1 MANFFRYL
9 PFFLI
14 LNFLTLVFRIPAF
27 GQETLNKYIETL
39 PPEITLSFTI
49 QDQEGRIL
57 AQMNQAKKVPSA
69 SIIKIPLLIYLM
81 DRTEKGKLDLNATYK
96 LKKSDKVG
104 GAGELQFK
112 PDGYPVT
119 YQFLAAEMIRISDNT
134 ATNILIRKLGLKKF
148 QKWLHSNGYT
158 TTQLNRF
165 MMDFDAI
172 ALGKQNYTSP
182 EEMNRLLLALLNEQ
196 LLRQSSSFKVI
207 DLLKNCADDSTLPN
221 LLPEGVEIA
230 HKTGTLDYVRG
241 DAGIIYGKQT
251 LVLTVLVEN
260 FPDLE
265 FAEEIIAKIGQI
277 AYLEFAQ

>member
-1 MANFFRYL
+1 MPHFFRYL
-9 PFFLI
+9 PFFLL
-14 LNFLTLVFRIPAF
+14 LNFLTLVLIIPAV
-27 GQETLNKYIETL
+27 GQESLNKYIETL
-39 PPEITLSFTI
+39 PSEITLSFVI
-49 QDQEGRIL
+49 QNQEGQVL
-57 AQMNQAKKVPSA
+57 AQMNQAKIIPSA

-81 DRTEKGKLDLNATYK
+81 ERTEKGELDLNATYK
-96 LKKSDKVG
+96 LKKTDKVG

-119 YQFLAAEMIRISDNT
+119 YQILAAEMIRISDNT
-134 ATNILIRKLGLKKF
+134 ATNILIRKLGLKNF
-148 QKWLHSNGYT
+148 QEWLHANGYT

-182 EEMNRLLLALLNEQ
+182 EEMNRLLLALLNGQ
-196 LLRQSSSFKVI
+196 LLRQSSNLKVI
-207 DLLKNCADDSTLPN
+207 ELLKNCADDSTLPH

-251 LVLTVLVEN
+251 LLMTVLVED

-265 FAEEIIAKIGQI
+265 FAEEIIAEIGRI